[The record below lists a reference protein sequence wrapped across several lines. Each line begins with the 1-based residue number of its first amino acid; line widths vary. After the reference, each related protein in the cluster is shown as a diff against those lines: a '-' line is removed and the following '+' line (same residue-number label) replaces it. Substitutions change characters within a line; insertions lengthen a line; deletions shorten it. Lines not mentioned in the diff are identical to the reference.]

1 MKVTE
6 DERLAEARL
15 LSRRMERHKEAIGP
29 GRELDMDKVF
39 PSSAA
44 KTRDLSWARKYVSEG
59 KPYTKLEKP
68 SGNLSRDQLKQ
79 MVLVLKLPVK
89 REMGLLVD
97 LMYRHYATKAANVPF
112 TAPASDSINALLKQ
126 NGVSL
131 PDLYHRFKVLMN
143 DPTTYDVP
151 QVAAR
156 NRVQAAPGTKESDII
171 LPVPITRK
179 KDLDRRFTAGT
190 YNSARDELAVRKYMS
205 IAGGPF
211 GGYQIDLLDMNE
223 KSKPYNLQ
231 FWYLLTAL
239 NTNSRYV
246 YATPVKKG
254 QDLRKGISKKGNKAL
269 DELKTWA
276 DEEREQ
282 KEQSGG
288 AKKKDDSKKDV
299 QWIPTQIIPAMQ
311 RILDQIEAD
320 VAKDPEH
327 LQHRKMTSVMMDAG
341 SEFQKTLREW
351 LQNNGISS
359 SVCAPETH
367 EEMSRLNSFH
377 RYFRERY
384 QAQWRKFHENK
395 RQYGGPVRWVSPKA
409 DKKTGLQSAADAAVQ
424 EAIPVDPSQELA
436 PHPAEAATEDDW
448 DAPYTPEEQKLAE
461 ATGVWRITYWDD
473 WIKAHNHTKKANSL
487 RGAEVTEVKRSRRY
501 NAPDGERPLRTVRLA
516 KAPNDIT
523 DEMVHSLIRYD
534 AARRAVVKQRVDQW
548 VLDHDVIT
556 EEDLEKAGK
565 DTKYATRVRVDLNRT
580 KFGTEIKQ
588 KGTTFLSIW
597 SERHYP
603 LMARLGTNTY
613 SIRHKHQE
621 DFATVWPIY
630 RIRIVSDPSSVSQP
644 VLTERKASRN
654 DKVVYEP
661 GEQSSDVRMYLEQI
675 RRQEEKEA
683 ELKKKEDADL
693 EANARVTESNDRL
706 TVPALSLAETAPE
719 SAQGDEDK
727 QQSDLEI
734 ESEADSDLCPPKAKK
749 AKGKRKGKKT
759 PGPSKK
765 KKRRLGKY

>member
-1 MKVTE
+1 
-6 DERLAEARL
+6 
-15 LSRRMERHKEAIGP
+15 MERHKEAIGP
-29 GRELDMDKVF
+29 VRELNMGKVF
-39 PSSAA
+39 PSSAPE
-44 KTRDLSWARKYVSEG
+44 TRDPSWARKYVSEG
-59 KPYTKLEKP
+59 TLYAKLEKP

-112 TAPASDSINALLKQ
+112 TAPASAAINALLKE
-126 NGVSL
+126 NRVSL
-131 PDLYHRFKVLMN
+131 PDLYHKFKVLMN
-143 DPTTYDVP
+143 DPTTYDMP

-156 NRVQAAPGTKESDII
+156 NRVQAAPGAKESDII

-179 KDLDRRFTAGT
+179 GDLDRRFTAGS
-190 YNSARDELAVRKYMS
+190 YNSARDMLAVRKFMS

-254 QDLRKGISKKGNKAL
+254 KDLAKGVTKKGNKILAG
-269 DELKTWA
+269 LKTWA
-276 DEEREQ
+276 DEEKER
-282 KEQSGG
+282 KEQGGTG
-288 AKKKDDSKKDV
+288 AKKKQTDDPS
-299 QWIPTQIIPAMQ
+299 WIPKQIIPAMQ
-311 RILDQIEAD
+311 RILDQIEVD
-320 VAKDPEH
+320 VEKDPEH
-327 LQHRKMTSVMMDAG
+327 LQHRRMTSVMMDAG

-395 RQYGGPVRWVSPKA
+395 RQYGGPVRWVSPNA

-424 EAIPVDPSQELA
+424 DAIPVDPSRELA
-436 PHPAEAATEDDW
+436 PHPTEAATEDDW
-448 DAPYTPEEQKLAE
+448 DTPYTPEEQKLAE

-523 DEMVHSLIRYD
+523 DNMVHSLIRYD
-534 AARRAVVKQRVDQW
+534 AARREVVKRRVDQW
-548 VLDHDVIT
+548 VLDHNVIT

-580 KFGTEIKQ
+580 KFGTEVKQ

-603 LMARLGTNTY
+603 LKARLGTNTY
-613 SIRHKHQE
+613 AIGHKHQE
-621 DFATVWPIY
+621 DFPTVWPIY
-630 RIRIVSDPSSVSQP
+630 RLRIVSDPSSVSQP
-644 VLTERKASRN
+644 VLSERKINRLGE
-654 DKVVYEP
+654 VVYEP
-661 GEQSSDVRMYLEQI
+661 GDLSNDVRVHLNQI
-675 RRQEEKEA
+675 KKQEEKEA
-683 ELKKKEDADL
+683 ELKKREDADL
-693 EANARVTESNDRL
+693 EANAGVTETGDRL
-706 TVPALSLAETAPE
+706 KVPSLPLGETTPE
-719 SAQGDEDK
+719 PEN
-727 QQSDLEI
+727 EV
-734 ESEADSDLCPPKAKK
+734 ESEPEPAP
-749 AKGKRKGKKT
+749 
-759 PGPSKK
+759 KK
-765 KKRRLGKY
+765 KPKQRKKPKKKNW

>member
-1 MKVTE
+1 
-6 DERLAEARL
+6 
-15 LSRRMERHKEAIGP
+15 MERHKEAIGP
-29 GRELDMDKVF
+29 VRELNMGKVF
-39 PSSAA
+39 PSSAPE
-44 KTRDLSWARKYVSEG
+44 TRDPSWARKHVSEG
-59 KPYTKLEKP
+59 RLYTKLEKP

-112 TAPASDSINALLKQ
+112 TAPASAPINALLKE
-126 NGVSL
+126 NRVSL

-143 DPTTYDVP
+143 DPTTYDMA

-156 NRVQAAPGTKESDII
+156 NRVQAAPGAKESDII
-171 LPVPITRK
+171 LPVPFTRK
-179 KDLDRRFTAGT
+179 KDLDRRFTAGS
-190 YNSARDELAVRKYMS
+190 YNSARDILAVRKFMS

-223 KSKPYNLQ
+223 NSKPYNLQ

-254 QDLRKGISKKGNKAL
+254 QDLRKGITKAGNREL
-269 DELKTWA
+269 DALKTWA
-276 DEEREQ
+276 DEQ
-282 KEQSGG
+282 KGG
-288 AKKKDDSKKDV
+288 AKKKNKEKKSSDDPS
-299 QWIPTQIIPAMQ
+299 WIPSQIIPAMQ
-311 RILDQIEAD
+311 RILDQIEVD
-320 VAKDPEH
+320 VEKDPEH
-327 LQHRKMTSVMMDAG
+327 LQHRRMTSVMMDAG

-351 LQNNGISS
+351 LQDQGISS
-359 SVCAPETH
+359 AVCAPETH

-395 RQYGGPVRWVSPKA
+395 RQYGGPVRWVSPTA

-424 EAIPVDPSQELA
+424 EAIPVRPSQELA
-436 PHPAEAATEDDW
+436 PHPADAATEDDW

-516 KAPNDIT
+516 KAPHDIT
-523 DEMVHSLIRYD
+523 DNMVHGLIRYD
-534 AARRAVVKQRVDQW
+534 AARREVVKRRVDQW
-548 VLDHDVIT
+548 VLDHNVIT
-556 EEDLEKAGK
+556 EADLEKAGK

-580 KFGTEIKQ
+580 KFGTEVKQ

-603 LMARLGTNTY
+603 LKARLGTNTY
-613 SIRHKHQE
+613 AIAHKHQE
-621 DFATVWPIY
+621 DFPTVWPIY
-630 RIRIVSDPSSVSQP
+630 RLRIVSDPSSVSQP
-644 VLTERKASRN
+644 VLEERKANRLG
-654 DKVVYEP
+654 DVVYEP
-661 GEQSSDVRMYLEQI
+661 GDLSSDVRTHLEQI
-675 RRQEEKEA
+675 KRQEEKEA
-683 ELKKKEDADL
+683 ELKKREDADL
-693 EANARVTESNDRL
+693 EANARLTETNDRL
-706 TVPALSLAETAPE
+706 KVPALPLGDTAPE
-719 SAQGDEDK
+719 PEDEAA
-727 QQSDLEI
+727 
-734 ESEADSDLCPPKAKK
+734 SEDEPVDEAPKKTKATGHRKAKK
-749 AKGKRKGKKT
+749 ATGPPKKRKRR
-759 PGPSKK
+759 PGDY
-765 KKRRLGKY
+765 R